1 VHGKEDA
8 AAEGIEALFNKPFV
22 EDDVLD
28 VIKRLTGVQ
37 EHDVGWTVSL
47 HVVLDGLLQDEAALS
62 GGTFP
67 LKAKLEE

>member
-8 AAEGIEALFNKPFV
+8 AAEGTEAFFKKPFE
-22 EDDVLD
+22 EDDILD

-47 HVVLDGLLQDEAALS
+47 HVVLDGLL
-62 GGTFP
+62 
-67 LKAKLEE
+67 